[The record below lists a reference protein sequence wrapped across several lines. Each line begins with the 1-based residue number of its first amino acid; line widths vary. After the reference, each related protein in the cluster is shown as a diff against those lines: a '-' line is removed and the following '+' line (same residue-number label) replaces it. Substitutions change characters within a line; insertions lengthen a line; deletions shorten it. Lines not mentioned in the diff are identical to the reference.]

1 MTIGNLVEIYTP
13 AMTKVRV
20 NMIDNEDYLYDG
32 LAKDM
37 PAGFFKWNIRRL
49 SLIEDKM
56 IISVK
61 SSNCNKEEYNEELK
75 VFDLKSCVWL
85 DNSIKYIVKYQ
96 DDNEDG
102 VKIPQ
107 TLRALEKELWN
118 ESLIDKISVKNG
130 YIMLYIKDTRENVM
144 EKRG

>member
-13 AMTKVRV
+13 AMTKVKI
-20 NMIDNEDYLYDG
+20 NMVDNEDYLYDG

-144 EKRG
+144 EKRE

>member
-13 AMTKVRV
+13 AMTKVRI
-20 NMIDNEDYLYDG
+20 NMADNEDYLYDG

-85 DNSIKYIVKYQ
+85 DNSIKYIVKYK
-96 DDNEDG
+96 DDSEDSI
-102 VKIPQ
+102 KIPQ

-118 ESLIDKISVKNG
+118 ESLIDKLSVKNG
-130 YIMLYIKDTRENVM
+130 YILLYIKDTRENVKV
-144 EKRG
+144 KRG

>member
-13 AMTKVRV
+13 AMTKVRI
-20 NMIDNEDYLYDG
+20 NMVDNEDYLYDG

-85 DNSIKYIVKYQ
+85 DNSIKYIVKYK
-96 DDNEDG
+96 DDSEDG

>member
-13 AMTKVRV
+13 AMTKVRI
-20 NMIDNEDYLYDG
+20 NMVDNEDYLYDG

-130 YIMLYIKDTRENVM
+130 YIMLYIKDTRENVT

>member
-13 AMTKVRV
+13 AMTKVRI
-20 NMIDNEDYLYDG
+20 NMADNEDYLYDG

-85 DNSIKYIVKYQ
+85 DNSIKYIVKYK
-96 DDNEDG
+96 DDSGDSI
-102 VKIPQ
+102 KIPQ

-118 ESLIDKISVKNG
+118 ESLIDKLSVKNG
-130 YIMLYIKDTRENVM
+130 YILLYIKDTRENVKV
-144 EKRG
+144 KRG

>member
-13 AMTKVRV
+13 AMTKVRI
-20 NMIDNEDYLYDG
+20 NMVDNEDYLYDG

-85 DNSIKYIVKYQ
+85 DNSIKYIVKYK
-96 DDNEDG
+96 DDSEDSI
-102 VKIPQ
+102 KIPQ

-118 ESLIDKISVKNG
+118 ESLIDKLSVKNG
-130 YIMLYIKDTRENVM
+130 YILLYIKDTRENVKV
-144 EKRG
+144 KRG

>member
-13 AMTKVRV
+13 AMTKVRI
-20 NMIDNEDYLYDG
+20 NMVDNEDYLYDG